1 MSIPD
6 FQSFMLPLL
15 KFTADQQEHSLREAI
30 EALAQVF
37 NLSEQERKE
46 LLPSG
51 QQTVLDNR
59 VSSCCRKTVNMLY
72 YLQISEGGMAFK

>member
-6 FQSFMLPLL
+6 FQTIMLPLL
-15 KFTADQQEHSLREAI
+15 KFAADQQEHPLREAI
-30 EALAQVF
+30 EELALAF

-51 QQTVLDNR
+51 QQATFDNR
-59 VSSCCRKTVNMLY
+59 VGWSSPTVGVMW
-72 YLQISEGGMAFK
+72 